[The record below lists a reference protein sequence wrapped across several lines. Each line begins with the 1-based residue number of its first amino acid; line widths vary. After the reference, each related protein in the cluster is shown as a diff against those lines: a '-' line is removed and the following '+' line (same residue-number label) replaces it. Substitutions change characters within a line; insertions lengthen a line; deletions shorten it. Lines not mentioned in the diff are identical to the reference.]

1 MTTHLRLEY
10 AVDKSQAAGRYRE
23 IRYRYQEIGVMS
35 SGMHADEQRVYQIRV
50 EGKLNERWSVW
61 FEEMAMGFDRA
72 SDDTPVTTLTGA
84 VADQARLRGILSK
97 LWDLN
102 LTLVSVAR
110 IETREIEPGHG
121 QAER

>member
-1 MTTHLRLEY
+1 M
-10 AVDKSQAAGRYRE
+10 
-23 IRYRYQEIGVMS
+23 MS
-35 SGMHADEQRVYQIRV
+35 SGTHVDEQQVYQIRV
-50 EGKLNERWSVW
+50 EGRLDERRACW
-61 FEEMAMGFDRA
+61 FEEMTMGFERA
-72 SDDTPVTTLTGA
+72 SDDTPITTLTGT